1 MTLFSKKQDENQEQ
15 QELKKEPATLGSR
28 IAEARKQ
35 KGYTQEEFSD
45 MLGVSP
51 QAVSKWENDLSCP
64 DIMLLPKIA
73 QIFEITTDELL
84 TGIAPKKEEAQ
95 NEEPKIKPN
104 VDISKLKLRIQ
115 VLHPARKP
123 VNVTL
128 PVMLVK
134 RIAKIG
140 NGISGIV
147 GTAALTSDQLEQIF
161 NLVDEGVTGE
171 ILNVVAEDDTN
182 VIIEIS

>member
-1 MTLFSKKQDENQEQ
+1 MTLFTKKSDENKNE
-15 QELKKEPATLGSR
+15 ETTSSLGAR
-28 IAEARKQ
+28 IAELRKS

-64 DIMLLPKIA
+64 DIMLIPQIA

-84 TGIAPKKEEAQ
+84 TGKAPKREATEEIK
-95 NEEPKIKPN
+95 KIKP
-104 VDISKLKLRIQ
+104 VADLSKLKLRIQ
-115 VLHPARKP
+115 VLHPNKKP
-123 VNVTL
+123 VNVTVPL
-128 PVMLVK
+128 TLVK
-134 RIAKIG
+134 KVAKIG

-147 GTAALTSDQLEQIF
+147 GSAALNSEQLEQIF
-161 NLVDEGVTGE
+161 ELVDEGATGE
-171 ILNVVAEDDTN
+171 ILNVIAEDNTN